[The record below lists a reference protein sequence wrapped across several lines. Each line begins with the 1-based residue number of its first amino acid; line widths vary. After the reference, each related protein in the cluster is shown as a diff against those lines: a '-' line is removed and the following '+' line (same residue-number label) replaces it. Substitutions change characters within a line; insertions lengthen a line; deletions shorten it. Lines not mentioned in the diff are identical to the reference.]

1 MATIIY
7 IADDAQTRKFK
18 GECRGIA
25 GLKIGAFHG
34 LGESD
39 TYFVELGKSIRN
51 SAGSID
57 AVVFDET
64 SIASVVGANT
74 LMSAL
79 IHYIKTGVASSVKLV
94 VIDPKHVIN
103 NKGRS
108 VLNQHDIRIIADI
121 GELGPQFRLAFDERN
136 RTDSE
141 KGFTYDANYTRYDA
155 NGMEDN
161 PDDDYDDVEQSQT
174 ALADATD
181 GQAGDDDMRIISRHT
196 TNPFDDIENAIGDDD
211 PFSGFDDTFGGS
223 DDATEFSDYSDMSDG
238 DGDAFDDG
246 FDDDFRII
254 GATYSDDGE
263 AFADDEQAVAGDDP
277 FAGLY
282 GTDDGNQGGATG
294 GVDSIFGDLEQ
305 EPVDDVGLS
314 TNLNGYS
321 GDFDSRDIKRL
332 LSFKE
337 PSWDYSAINEAL
349 RNEGSGLFR
358 GRKSGQKLG
367 EVAPSS
373 LANSVYIEEKQM
385 REGAY
390 SAPDETKIISLFSP
404 AGGVGKAVCLDQIIP
419 SMDMDGG
426 TIVMKQARDIAIGDY
441 LIGRNGEATRVL
453 GVYPQGELDAYRV
466 NFKDGTSV
474 VCSGNHIWT
483 VRKGRSDK
491 DIDITTEEMFNAPM
505 KFGSAKKQSYTFRVP
520 IVGQV
525 RLPEKQLPIPPYV
538 LGSLIGDGC
547 LCGHALTFSCAKRET
562 INRLTEIIRSFYDDN
577 HYAIVKQ
584 LPNDNNHY
592 SWIIKYIED
601 DGTTNNKK
609 NELWQQIKRYHL
621 NVSTC
626 DKYIPDE
633 YLNAS
638 IKQRYQLLA
647 GLMDTDGS
655 ASNGR
660 LSFTT
665 INEKLKNQFLYL
677 VRSLGYRASVHE
689 DRRDKYSTGVAYN
702 IRIWTNDNL
711 FYLSDK
717 INTLNVYKETNTI
730 ITSNVRGDINDG
742 QQVEL
747 PLDPYFLGTIM
758 RSLSNSKNG
767 TTKITVTLENGRDYQ
782 RIQQYLKQHD
792 RYRLTE
798 VANRANGRTV
808 YSITCDR
815 TTKQSERSIKNVLIA
830 MGLYNLPKNSAF
842 IPKIYLEASVQQ
854 RMDLLNGIMDCY
866 GRCFSRGSHGTNPE
880 VYCVVRGT
888 HMRDDFVQLCESL
901 GYKTRITQTQTSSGS
916 YEVNILNA
924 DCAVF
929 YGPKR
934 EKAYKLISKKQRH
947 EFNNDYLAITS
958 IEKLGRKEQ
967 MVCFYVDA
975 PDHLFCVGD
984 FILTHNTTI
993 ATMIGIQLNWYFNHD
1008 VMSGRTTS
1016 LTTRVLVLS
1025 LNEFDDI
1032 ATKGIGYDSPIG
1044 QDDNKNVA
1052 ELKKRIEECNG
1063 NPEWDDI
1070 SQCFTAS
1077 ASNYVFYLP
1086 SLTLKEKLHD
1096 EIEITAED
1104 YKMII
1109 EVCSRFFGF
1118 IVLDMPDVM
1127 YDQKNGLVEFGLNN
1141 SDVVGVVIEPDTKNT
1156 VLLYYMLDG
1165 MKDNNNIINW
1175 DPDKSILIIN
1185 KYATPDNPYLGY
1197 VKDPASYG
1205 QIKYESIVK
1214 AAANDFC
1221 YAQAMPLTEYRVTG
1235 NVLFTSDPEI
1245 KIAARDLTDKVLDV
1259 IDTNDKKNKKFV
1271 HKINQF

>member
-94 VIDPKHVIN
+94 VIDPEHVIN

-155 NGMEDN
+155 NDMENN

-211 PFSGFDDTFGGS
+211 PFSGFDDAFGGS

-254 GATYSDDGE
+254 GATYSDDGK

-282 GTDDGNQGGATG
+282 GTGDGNQGGATG
-294 GVDSIFGDLEQ
+294 GVDSIFDDLEQ

-314 TNLNGYS
+314 TSLNGYS

-404 AGGVGKAVCLDQIIP
+404 AGGVGK
-419 SMDMDGG
+419 
-426 TIVMKQARDIAIGDY
+426 
-441 LIGRNGEATRVL
+441 
-453 GVYPQGELDAYRV
+453 
-466 NFKDGTSV
+466 
-474 VCSGNHIWT
+474 
-483 VRKGRSDK
+483 
-491 DIDITTEEMFNAPM
+491 
-505 KFGSAKKQSYTFRVP
+505 
-520 IVGQV
+520 
-525 RLPEKQLPIPPYV
+525 
-538 LGSLIGDGC
+538 
-547 LCGHALTFSCAKRET
+547 
-562 INRLTEIIRSFYDDN
+562 
-577 HYAIVKQ
+577 
-584 LPNDNNHY
+584 
-592 SWIIKYIED
+592 
-601 DGTTNNKK
+601 
-609 NELWQQIKRYHL
+609 
-621 NVSTC
+621 
-626 DKYIPDE
+626 
-633 YLNAS
+633 
-638 IKQRYQLLA
+638 
-647 GLMDTDGS
+647 
-655 ASNGR
+655 
-660 LSFTT
+660 
-665 INEKLKNQFLYL
+665 
-677 VRSLGYRASVHE
+677 
-689 DRRDKYSTGVAYN
+689 
-702 IRIWTNDNL
+702 
-711 FYLSDK
+711 
-717 INTLNVYKETNTI
+717 
-730 ITSNVRGDINDG
+730 
-742 QQVEL
+742 
-747 PLDPYFLGTIM
+747 
-758 RSLSNSKNG
+758 
-767 TTKITVTLENGRDYQ
+767 
-782 RIQQYLKQHD
+782 
-792 RYRLTE
+792 
-798 VANRANGRTV
+798 
-808 YSITCDR
+808 
-815 TTKQSERSIKNVLIA
+815 
-830 MGLYNLPKNSAF
+830 
-842 IPKIYLEASVQQ
+842 
-854 RMDLLNGIMDCY
+854 
-866 GRCFSRGSHGTNPE
+866 
-880 VYCVVRGT
+880 
-888 HMRDDFVQLCESL
+888 
-901 GYKTRITQTQTSSGS
+901 
-916 YEVNILNA
+916 
-924 DCAVF
+924 
-929 YGPKR
+929 
-934 EKAYKLISKKQRH
+934 
-947 EFNNDYLAITS
+947 
-958 IEKLGRKEQ
+958 
-967 MVCFYVDA
+967 
-975 PDHLFCVGD
+975 
-984 FILTHNTTI
+984 TTI

-1063 NPEWDDI
+1063 KPEWDDI

-1259 IDTNDKKNKKFV
+1259 IDTNDEKNKKFV

>member
-94 VIDPKHVIN
+94 VIDPEHVIN

-108 VLNQHDIRIIADI
+108 VLNQHGIRIIADI
-121 GELGPQFRLAFDERN
+121 GELGPQFRQAFDERN

-161 PDDDYDDVEQSQT
+161 PDDDYDDVESPQT

-181 GQAGDDDMRIISRHT
+181 GQAGDDDMRIISKHT
-196 TNPFDDIENAIGDDD
+196 TNPFDDIENAIGEDD
-211 PFSGFDDTFGGS
+211 PFSGFDDAFGGS
-223 DDATEFSDYSDMSDG
+223 DDATEFSDHSDMSDV
-238 DGDAFDDG
+238 DGDAFDDE

-254 GATYSDDGE
+254 GATYSDGGE
-263 AFADDEQAVAGDDP
+263 AFSDDEQTVAGDDP

-294 GVDSIFGDLEQ
+294 GVDSIFDDLEQ
-305 EPVDDVGLS
+305 EPVGDVGLS

-404 AGGVGKAVCLDQIIP
+404 AGGVGKAVCLGQPVP
-419 SMDMDGG
+419 SMDMDNG
-426 TIVMKQARDIAIGDY
+426 TIVMKQARDIAIGDC

-453 GVYPQGELDAYRV
+453 GVYPQGELDSYRV

-491 DIDITTEEMFNAPM
+491 DIDITTEEMLHDFAMNSDAFDGAF
-505 KFGSAKKQSYTFRVP
+505 KVP
-520 IVGQV
+520 IVNPV
-525 RLPEKQLPIPPYV
+525 KLPEKELHISPYS
-538 LGSLIGDGC
+538 LGTAIRDGQHSEQDEQP
-547 LCGHALTFSCAKRET
+547 LVS
-562 INRLTEIIRSFYDDN
+562 
-577 HYAIVKQ
+577 
-584 LPNDNNHY
+584 PN
-592 SWIIKYIED
+592 
-601 DGTTNNKK
+601 
-609 NELWQQIKRYHL
+609 
-621 NVSTC
+621 
-626 DKYIPDE
+626 IPDE

-638 IKQRYQLLA
+638 IEQRCQLLA
-647 GLMDTDGS
+647 GLMDADGTPTD
-655 ASNGR
+655 
-660 LSFTT
+660 SFTT
-665 INEKLKNQFLYL
+665 TSTVLKNQFLYL
-677 VRSLGYRASVHE
+677 VRSLGYRASVNETCSGENGTNVIYAIHIWAN
-689 DRRDKYSTGVAYN
+689 DAASYYQNSTSSNVAQA
-702 IRIWTNDNL
+702 DE
-711 FYLSDK
+711 YLS
-717 INTLNVYKETNTI
+717 
-730 ITSNVRGDINDG
+730 
-742 QQVEL
+742 
-747 PLDPYFLGTIM
+747 
-758 RSLSNSKNG
+758 
-767 TTKITVTLENGRDYQ
+767 
-782 RIQQYLKQHD
+782 
-792 RYRLTE
+792 
-798 VANRANGRTV
+798 
-808 YSITCDR
+808 
-815 TTKQSERSIKNVLIA
+815 
-830 MGLYNLPKNSAF
+830 
-842 IPKIYLEASVQQ
+842 
-854 RMDLLNGIMDCY
+854 
-866 GRCFSRGSHGTNPE
+866 
-880 VYCVVRGT
+880 
-888 HMRDDFVQLCESL
+888 
-901 GYKTRITQTQTSSGS
+901 
-916 YEVNILNA
+916 
-924 DCAVF
+924 
-929 YGPKR
+929 
-934 EKAYKLISKKQRH
+934 
-947 EFNNDYLAITS
+947 ITS
-958 IEKLGRKEQ
+958 IEKLGYKEE

-1197 VKDPASYG
+1197 VKDPSSYG

-1259 IDTNDKKNKKFV
+1259 IDTNDEKNKKFV

>member
-7 IADDAQTRKFK
+7 IADDAQTKKFK
-18 GECRGIA
+18 VECRGIA
-25 GLKIGAFHG
+25 GLKIGTFHG

-64 SIASVVGANT
+64 SIASVVGANA

-108 VLNQHDIRIIADI
+108 ILNQHDIRIIADI
-121 GELGPQFRLAFDERN
+121 GELGPQFRQAFDERN
-136 RTDSE
+136 TTDSE
-141 KGFTYDANYTRYDA
+141 KGFTYDDNYTRYDA
-155 NGMEDN
+155 NGMKDN
-161 PDDDYDDVEQSQT
+161 PDDDYDDAEHPQPG
-174 ALADATD
+174 LADAT
-181 GQAGDDDMRIISRHT
+181 GDDDTRFVSRHT
-196 TNPFDDIENAIGDDD
+196 TNPFDDIEDAIGDDD
-211 PFSGFDDTFGGS
+211 PFSGFDDAFGG
-223 DDATEFSDYSDMSDG
+223 DDSATEFSDYSDMSAD

-246 FDDDFRII
+246 FDDDDFRII
-254 GATYSDDGE
+254 GATYSDGGE
-263 AFADDEQAVAGDDP
+263 EFADDGQTGVTDDP

-282 GTDDGNQGGATG
+282 GTDDDDRGNDAGGI
-294 GVDSIFGDLEQ
+294 DSIFGDLEQ
-305 EPVDDVGLS
+305 SPVGDTGLS
-314 TNLNGYS
+314 TDLNGYS
-321 GDFDSRDIKRL
+321 GYFDGRDIKRL

-404 AGGVGKAVCLDQIIP
+404 AGGVGKAVCLDQPIP
-419 SMDMDGG
+419 SMDTDNG
-426 TIVMKQARDIAIGDY
+426 TIVMKQARDIAIGDC
-441 LIGRNGEATRVL
+441 LIGRNGEATKVL
-453 GVYPQGELDAYRV
+453 GVYPQGELDAYMV

-483 VRKGRSDK
+483 VRRGRSDK
-491 DIDITTEEMFNAPM
+491 DVDITTEEMIHDFVM
-505 KFGSAKKQSYTFRVP
+505 GSTAHGDNEFKVP
-520 IVGQV
+520 IVNPIK
-525 RLPEKQLPIPPYV
+525 LPEKKLQVPPYS
-538 LGSLIGDGC
+538 LGS
-547 LCGHALTFSCAKRET
+547 A
-562 INRLTEIIRSFYDDN
+562 IR
-577 HYAIVKQ
+577 
-584 LPNDNNHY
+584 
-592 SWIIKYIED
+592 
-601 DGTTNNKK
+601 
-609 NELWQQIKRYHL
+609 
-621 NVSTC
+621 NVEQAEQTSNP
-626 DKYIPDE
+626 DIPDE

-638 IKQRYQLLA
+638 IAQRHQLLA
-647 GLMDTDGS
+647 GLMEADST
-655 ASNGR
+655 ATN
-660 LSFTT
+660 SFTT
-665 INEKLKNQFLYL
+665 TSTVLKEQFLYL
-677 VRSLGYRASVHE
+677 VRSLGYRASVNE
-689 DRRDKYSTGVAYN
+689 EYSG
-702 IRIWTNDNL
+702 
-711 FYLSDK
+711 
-717 INTLNVYKETNTI
+717 
-730 ITSNVRGDINDG
+730 
-742 QQVEL
+742 
-747 PLDPYFLGTIM
+747 
-758 RSLSNSKNG
+758 KNG
-767 TTKITVTLENGRDYQ
+767 TNATYTIHIWSNNPLSCSKDDAIGDGA
-782 RIQQYLKQHD
+782 
-792 RYRLTE
+792 LTDE
-798 VANRANGRTV
+798 
-808 YSITCDR
+808 
-815 TTKQSERSIKNVLIA
+815 
-830 MGLYNLPKNSAF
+830 
-842 IPKIYLEASVQQ
+842 
-854 RMDLLNGIMDCY
+854 
-866 GRCFSRGSHGTNPE
+866 
-880 VYCVVRGT
+880 
-888 HMRDDFVQLCESL
+888 
-901 GYKTRITQTQTSSGS
+901 
-916 YEVNILNA
+916 
-924 DCAVF
+924 
-929 YGPKR
+929 
-934 EKAYKLISKKQRH
+934 
-947 EFNNDYLAITS
+947 YLAITS
-958 IEKLGRKEQ
+958 IEKLERKEQ

-984 FILTHNTTI
+984 FILTHNTTV

-1104 YKMII
+1104 YKTII

-1165 MKDNNNIINW
+1165 LKDNNNIINW

-1197 VKDPASYG
+1197 VKDPSNYG

-1259 IDTNDKKNKKFV
+1259 IDTNDEKNKKLV
-1271 HKINQF
+1271 RKINQF